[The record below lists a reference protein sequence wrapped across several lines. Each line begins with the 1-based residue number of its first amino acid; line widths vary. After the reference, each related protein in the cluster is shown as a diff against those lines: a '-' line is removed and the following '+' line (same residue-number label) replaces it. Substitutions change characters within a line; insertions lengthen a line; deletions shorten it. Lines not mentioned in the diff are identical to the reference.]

1 MAEEEIKVVNYPKG
15 AAIVVQNAVNPGL
28 FYIVRSGNVAVD
40 SEHIQID
47 HELSNYNPGD
57 SFGLVSALTEHHFL
71 VTLFAQTDVELLQI
85 PIRLLGSFLKGNKD
99 LAMKILRL
107 YSHELRAL
115 QRNLSRANQP
125 ADREYLPEKLIHNA
139 KTYLSWQKPAL
150 ASHSLHRFLEWAKE
164 NQTSSS
170 MIKEAEDLLRQLN
183 TNTRPMEWKSQ
194 KSSLAAGE
202 ILFAESE
209 MNRDIFV
216 VLEGNVKLFSIV
228 RGFEYVID
236 VLGVG
241 EIFGEMSLIDNA
253 SRMASAVTET
263 PSVILRVT
271 PENIFESV
279 GQSLLQKVFESIAR
293 RIWFSHQRLI
303 ILRMQSPVKR
313 LYAFLYNSIRDQDIR
328 KSTNLTTSYASTY
341 TFPIAFEEL
350 CSMCGIIKI
359 KKESIHEFLTD
370 SNIQIERDRIHVK
383 SRKRVEEKLGQYKT
397 KQGQI
402 LAKLG

>member
-1 MAEEEIKVVNYPKG
+1 MAEDEVKVVNYSKG

-28 FYIVRSGNVAVD
+28 FYIVKNGRVAVD

-47 HELSNYNPGD
+47 HELTSYSQGD

-71 VTLFAQTDVELLQI
+71 VTLFAETDVELLQI
-85 PIRLLGSFLKGNKD
+85 PIRLLGSFLKENKE

-125 ADREYLPEKLIHNA
+125 ADREYFPEKLIQNA
-139 KTYLSWQKPAL
+139 KTYIAWQKPDL
-150 ASHSLHRFLEWAKE
+150 AAHSLHRYIEWAKTHQGS
-164 NQTSSS
+164 NQ
-170 MIKEAEDLLRQLN
+170 IPEAENLLTQIRSN
-183 TNTRPMEWKSQ
+183 VKPIEWKNQ
-194 KSSLAAGE
+194 KNTLNAGDV
-202 ILFAESE
+202 IFVESE

-236 VLGVG
+236 VLGAG

-253 SRMASAVTET
+253 PRMASAVAET
-263 PSVILRVT
+263 PSTILRVT
-271 PENIFESV
+271 PENIFETV
-279 GQSLLQKVFESIAR
+279 GESLMQKIFESIAR

-328 KSTNLTTSYASTY
+328 KGANLTASYATTY
-341 TFPIAFEEL
+341 QFPLAFEEL
-350 CSMCGIIKI
+350 CSMCGIIKVKNETI
-359 KKESIHEFLTD
+359 EEFLTD
-370 SNIQIERDRIHVK
+370 SNIVISKDRITVK
-383 SRKRVEEKLGQYKT
+383 SRKRIEERLGQYKT